1 MKNTEVKEKVLLKNS
16 EFLSA
21 LYIEKLNNTTYNMLK
36 YLYITAFTSLIYSCS
51 VYTFTGADIH
61 PDAKTISVAYFQNQ
75 ATLVQPILSQKL
87 TDALQDQFIQ
97 QTSLNLTQS
106 NGDLQFEGYISD
118 YQITPI
124 SISSNDQANQ
134 NRLSIKV
141 FVRFNNLIENDKS
154 FEKTFNRFADYDSNI
169 ELSNIEED
177 LIDEIIIELINDI
190 FNQAVVNW

>member
-1 MKNTEVKEKVLLKNS
+1 
-16 EFLSA
+16 
-21 LYIEKLNNTTYNMLK
+21 MLK

-51 VYTFTGADIH
+51 VYTFTGAEIH

-134 NRLSIKV
+134 NRLHP
-141 FVRFNNLIENDKS
+141 
-154 FEKTFNRFADYDSNI
+154 RFAG
-169 ELSNIEED
+169 
-177 LIDEIIIELINDI
+177 
-190 FNQAVVNW
+190 

>member
-1 MKNTEVKEKVLLKNS
+1 M
-16 EFLSA
+16 
-21 LYIEKLNNTTYNMLK
+21 
-36 YLYITAFTSLIYSCS
+36 
-51 VYTFTGADIH
+51 
-61 PDAKTISVAYFQNQ
+61 
-75 ATLVQPILSQKL
+75 SQKF

-154 FEKTFNRFADYDSNI
+154 FEKSFNRFADFDSNI
-169 ELSNIEED
+169 EISNIEED
-177 LIDEIIIELINDI
+177 LMDEIIIELINDI
-190 FNQAVVNW
+190 FNTAVVNW